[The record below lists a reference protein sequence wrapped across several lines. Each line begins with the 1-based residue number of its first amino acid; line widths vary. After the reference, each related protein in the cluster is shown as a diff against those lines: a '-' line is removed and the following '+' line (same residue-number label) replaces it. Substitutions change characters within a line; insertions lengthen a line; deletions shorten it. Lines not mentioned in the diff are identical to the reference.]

1 MTIPRSRLT
10 ARPPLCNVAT
20 ASSGLAPMQLTT
32 ALLRGHLKGSVEGGG
47 TLKAAALQR
56 SCHFQA
62 ATTTPKRQDTGSPS
76 IARSHPRPPQRS
88 AAQRSAFLITV
99 GRGAGAGCDMAL
111 WREDRGAQAY
121 GLHPPVFRNPIKA
134 PFITSALWIC
144 HLGTFGFTLRPGST
158 RPSCV
163 QTTIT
168 ARTEPAT
175 MFAVTF
181 NVVAPVRF
189 AAITRP
195 SAATRDPL
203 VFFRAVSARASQDV
217 RFLSSGGVSPTGRRA
232 PRLPRVFL
240 PRFHQTCL
248 DPDPCCPTSSPPRF
262 RMSSPPRG
270 PHFSVCHLSCHV

>member
-32 ALLRGHLKGSVEGGG
+32 ALLRGYLKGSVEGGG

-88 AAQRSAFLITV
+88 AASCACVSAFLITV

-121 GLHPPVFRNPIKA
+121 GLHPPVFPQSHQSTLYHQCLVDM
-134 PFITSALWIC
+134 PPGHLWF
-144 HLGTFGFTLRPGST
+144 HPPPGFYTPELRPNHHNRTHRTCNNVRRYFQRRRAGAFRRDHAPKCRHT
-158 RPSCV
+158 RPACV
-163 QTTIT
+163 FSSRVSTGISRCPFSLDRRRV
-168 ARTEPAT
+168 ADGSSSPAFT
-175 MFAVTF
+175 
-181 NVVAPVRF
+181 P
-189 AAITRP
+189 
-195 SAATRDPL
+195 
-203 VFFRAVSARASQDV
+203 
-217 RFLSSGGVSPTGRRA
+217 RFLTSFPSNVS
-232 PRLPRVFL
+232 
-240 PRFHQTCL
+240 
-248 DPDPCCPTSSPPRF
+248 
-262 RMSSPPRG
+262 
-270 PHFSVCHLSCHV
+270 